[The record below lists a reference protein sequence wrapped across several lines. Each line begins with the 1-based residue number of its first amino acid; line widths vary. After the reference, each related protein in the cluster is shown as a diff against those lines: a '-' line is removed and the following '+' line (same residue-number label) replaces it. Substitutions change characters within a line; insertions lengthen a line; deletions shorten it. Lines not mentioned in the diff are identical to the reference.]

1 MQNLDIHV
9 SIFINSLPFAGCEV
23 IFILVNNFWS
33 DEGKDEE
40 TQPERTPA
48 LRSKEWRESR
58 TDQKKEADKAKARER
73 FEEICNKHLIS
84 HLNFRADARV
94 QKFRARA
101 RKYKTEINQLRT
113 KLQ

>member
-1 MQNLDIHV
+1 MRKHSQ
-9 SIFINSLPFAGCEV
+9 
-23 IFILVNNFWS
+23 
-33 DEGKDEE
+33 
-40 TQPERTPA
+40 
-48 LRSKEWRESR
+48 
-58 TDQKKEADKAKARER
+58 RER
-73 FEEICNKHLIS
+73 LHYGPRNGGKVEQTRRKKLTRPKLGKGLLKEICNKHLIS